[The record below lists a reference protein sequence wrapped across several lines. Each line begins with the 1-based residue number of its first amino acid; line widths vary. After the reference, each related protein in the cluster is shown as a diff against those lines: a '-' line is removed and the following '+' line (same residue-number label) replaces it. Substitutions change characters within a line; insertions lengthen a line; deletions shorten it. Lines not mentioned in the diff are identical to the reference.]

1 MHPLAA
7 SIKRRLQSLGLVL
20 VLVAAAALTATPAAR
35 AAAMVTIVEGEATLV
50 DGARALVATEGL
62 KLGDETLVRTG
73 ASTTLLRIEW
83 PDGTAADF
91 GPDTQAMVEPGGFG
105 KRAGRVPAVYLLR
118 GWLKLSSLGQATTPG
133 ALTARIDVAPFKGS
147 LVVMAVGDETWVF
160 AEGGSATVAE
170 RHARPPV
177 NLALKSGEVY
187 ARSGAGKGAVAPRP
201 SPSQMQRVPRG
212 FRDTLPLRSAALQG
226 RSVAVRNAPP
236 PVYADLR
243 EWLVAEQPLRRGFT
257 RRFAER
263 ARDGAFRAGL
273 VEHLVAHPEWEP
285 VLFPE
290 RFLKPASAPR

>member
-1 MHPLAA
+1 MHPLAV
-7 SIKRRLQSLGLVL
+7 SLKHQLQALGLV
-20 VLVAAAALTATPAAR
+20 VVTAVAAALVPATSAQAT
-35 AAAMVTIVEGEATLV
+35 AMVTIVEGEATLV
-50 DGARALVATEGL
+50 DGARALVAVEGL
-62 KLGDETLVRTG
+62 KVGDETLVRTG
-73 ASTTLLRIEW
+73 PSTTLLRLEW

-105 KRAGRVPAVYLLR
+105 KRSGRAPAVYLLR
-118 GWLKLSSLGQATTPG
+118 GWLKLSSLGQAATPG
-133 ALTARIDVAPFKGS
+133 ALSARVDLAPFKGS
-147 LVVMAVGDETWVF
+147 LVMMAVGDETWVF
-160 AEGGSATVAE
+160 AEGGSGTVGE

-177 NLALKSGEVY
+177 SLALRPGEVY
-187 ARSGAGKGAVAPRP
+187 ARSGAAKGAVAPRP

-226 RSVAVRNAPP
+226 RSVAIRNAPP
-236 PVYADLR
+236 PAYAELR
-243 EWLVAEQPLRRGFT
+243 EWLTAEMPLRRGFT

-290 RFLKPASAPR
+290 RFVKPASAPR

>member
-1 MHPLAA
+1 MHPPTA
-7 SIKRRLQSLGLVL
+7 SFQRRLRSLGLMVVTVL
-20 VLVAAAALTATPAAR
+20 ATALMAPRVVQAAP
-35 AAAMVTIVEGEATLV
+35 MVTIVEGEATLV

-62 KLGDETLVRTG
+62 KVGDETLVRTG
-73 ASTTLLRIEW
+73 ATTTLLRLEW

-91 GPDTQAMVEPGGFG
+91 GPDTQAMVEPAGFG
-105 KRAGRVPAVYLLR
+105 KRAGRAPAVYLLR

-133 ALTARIDVAPFKGS
+133 ALTARVDLAPFKGS
-147 LVVMAVGDETWVF
+147 LVMMVLGDETWVF
-160 AEGGSATVAE
+160 AESGSATVAE
-170 RHARPPV
+170 RNARPPV
-177 NLALKSGEVY
+177 SLALKPGEVY
-187 ARSGAGKGAVAPRP
+187 ARSGAAKGTVAPRP

-212 FRDTLPLRSAALQG
+212 FRDTLPLRMATLQG
-226 RSVAVRNAPP
+226 RSVAMRNAPP
-236 PVYADLR
+236 PAYADLR